1 MGPNISYAL
10 KTYLGADENGAYEPL
25 YCEER
30 LKQSFP
36 EDHTEMMRLIT
47 PYLEVDRRPNSGQE
61 LTEDA
66 DRFAEELRDRFPEL
80 DEIAV
85 RALANRWHFGWSR

>member
-10 KTYLGADENGAYEPL
+10 KTYLCADENGAY
-25 YCEER
+25 
-30 LKQSFP
+30 
-36 EDHTEMMRLIT
+36 
-47 PYLEVDRRPNSGQE
+47 
-61 LTEDA
+61 
-66 DRFAEELRDRFPEL
+66 DRFPEL